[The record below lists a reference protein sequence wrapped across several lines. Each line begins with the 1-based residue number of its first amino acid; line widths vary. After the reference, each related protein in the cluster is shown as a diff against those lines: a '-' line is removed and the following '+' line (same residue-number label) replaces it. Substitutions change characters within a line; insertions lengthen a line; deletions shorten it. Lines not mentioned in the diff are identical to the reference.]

1 MHNGNRIDH
10 QSVFQSSTRVS
21 HLSKHDTR
29 STPNPQEIPMK
40 TILIMSAMAAA
51 VSITAAGAAFAGPA
65 AVPGFDHE
73 KCYGVAKAGK
83 NDCQTTTHSCAGTAT
98 KDAQGDSWIF
108 VPAGTCDKIAG
119 GAAQPKA

>member
-1 MHNGNRIDH
+1 
-10 QSVFQSSTRVS
+10 
-21 HLSKHDTR
+21 
-29 STPNPQEIPMK
+29 MK
-40 TILIMSAMAAA
+40 TTLIMSAMAAA
-51 VSITAAGAAFAGPA
+51 VSIAAAGAAFAGPA

-83 NDCQTTTHSCAGTAT
+83 NDCQTATHSCAGSAT